1 VTRAETPGP
10 GSEESSTMKSNTSVL
25 TLILASIGAA
35 TVGFVL
41 GALLGRYLVHLFSI
55 LWALVDRRDHS
66 DDQRLKFE
74 LLLQ

>member
-1 VTRAETPGP
+1 
-10 GSEESSTMKSNTSVL
+10 MKSNTSIL

-41 GALLGRYLVHLFSI
+41 GAVLGRYFVQLLSMIWTF
-55 LWALVDRRDHS
+55 VDRRDRG
-66 DDQRLKFE
+66 DEERLKFE

>member
-1 VTRAETPGP
+1 
-10 GSEESSTMKSNTSVL
+10 MKSNTSIL

-41 GALLGRYLVHLFSI
+41 GAVLGRYIVQFFSMM
-55 LWALVDRRDHS
+55 WAFVDRRDRS
-66 DDQRLKFE
+66 DDERLKFE

>member
-1 VTRAETPGP
+1 
-10 GSEESSTMKSNTSVL
+10 MKSNTSIL

-41 GALLGRYLVHLFSI
+41 GAVLGRYLVHLFSI
-55 LWALVDRRDHS
+55 LWAFVDRRDRS
-66 DDQRLKFE
+66 DEERLKFE

>member
-1 VTRAETPGP
+1 
-10 GSEESSTMKSNTSVL
+10 MKSNTSVL

-41 GALLGRYLVHLFSI
+41 GAVLGRYLLQLLSI
-55 LWALVDRRDHS
+55 VWAFVDRRDRS
-66 DDQRLKFE
+66 DEERLKFE